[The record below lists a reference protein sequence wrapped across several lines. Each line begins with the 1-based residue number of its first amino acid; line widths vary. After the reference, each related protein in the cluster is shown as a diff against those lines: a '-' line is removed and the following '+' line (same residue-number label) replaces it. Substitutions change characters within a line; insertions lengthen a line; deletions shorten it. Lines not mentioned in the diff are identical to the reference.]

1 MSNNSEIKWDQQHNK
16 CLLVLKNKLSL
27 APILKYPNFMKEFAI
42 ETDASQVGL
51 GAVLTQEYEVEGEKF
66 FMPVS
71 YASRSLKG
79 AKRQYSVTVL
89 KALAVVWANKT
100 FRSYVMGTQF

>member
-1 MSNNSEIKWDQQHNK
+1 MSKNSEIKWDQRHNN

-51 GAVLTQEYEVEGEKF
+51 GAVL
-66 FMPVS
+66 
-71 YASRSLKG
+71 
-79 AKRQYSVTVL
+79 
-89 KALAVVWANKT
+89 N
-100 FRSYVMGTQF
+100 